1 MTKTILVTMLTI
13 CCAGP
18 AVADV
23 SYSTFNYPDAAGGET
38 FLTGIR
44 ADGLDGVFMT
54 GVFTPLGESATQG
67 LLYRGSITSNSG
79 AWTVVNYPDA
89 DLPEGVL
96 VTSTALYGPND
107 LGGGSVRAVGSYK
120 TSESGGFDI
129 GLLYEGPTDGTGVW
143 TTLDAAALDIATINT
158 IAHSTHGGLAVG
170 NYDTVLV
177 TGKAFVYD
185 IDDELW
191 YDLDPVGAVSITAY
205 GIWHNGGT
213 SYTIAGG
220 FSEGLSFTGLDQ
232 GYLVDWDSADQS
244 TSNWRAY
251 NFDDLP
257 FEDAVSHFD
266 GITGDGNG
274 GYNLTGDYIGVGAEN
289 GLGFFASVRRTLGDS
304 FGSAVWTQISYPSGT
319 GLDVD
324 VASGNSVYENRVF
337 GISPA
342 TGEGIAQGYVAVVP
356 EASASALAVTALA
369 GILLLRRKR
378 ASVVAR

>member
-1 MTKTILVTMLTI
+1 VY
-13 CCAGP
+13 GP
-18 AVADV
+18 E
-23 SYSTFNYPDAAGGET
+23 N
-38 FLTGIR
+38 
-44 ADGLDGVFMT
+44 LDG
-54 GVFTPLGESATQG
+54 
-67 LLYRGSITSNSG
+67 N
-79 AWTVVNYPDA
+79 
-89 DLPEGVL
+89 
-96 VTSTALYGPND
+96 ALR
-107 LGGGSVRAVGSYK
+107 LVGSYK
-120 TSESGGFDI
+120 NADFATAGTEVHGF
-129 GLLYEGPTDGTGVW
+129 LFEGETGD
-143 TTLDAAALDIATINT
+143 LGNAGSYRTIDVPGAKYNYV
-158 IAHSTHGGLAVG
+158 HSTMGGLVVG
-170 NYDTVLV
+170 NYDSALEHGTHSLPL
-177 TGKAFVYD
+177 GPGHAYLYD
-185 IDDELW
+185 IASDSFLTDIVYPGSL
-191 YDLDPVGAVSITAY
+191 SNTAY

-324 VASGNSVYENRVF
+324 VTSGNSVYENRVI
-337 GISPA
+337 GIYTA
-342 TGEGIAQGYVAVVP
+342 NGEGIAQGYVAVVP